1 MGHSESLL
9 IVMDEKGLQDT
20 RGSRGKGG
28 TECKGKNNNTKAHGP
43 GRLLLGLKV
52 VQIIREYKEHPLPN
66 AKVPVLVPT

>member
-1 MGHSESLL
+1 MR
-9 IVMDEKGLQDT
+9 
-20 RGSRGKGG
+20 RGSKTQEGPGAK
-28 TECKGKNNNTKAHGP
+28 EGP